1 MTESYMKLEKSFVDA
16 VYKAVMNK
24 AQKAMFKRADS
35 DALNHQSWAFLLR
48 NGIDIENADDRDVA
62 SLIVASIARSKSE
75 KNGSKTFPQALAACY
90 PDGNASDAAAMKMRR
105 VCSCDSVQELVDVLR
120 PVLRL
125 IESRIGGIDYV
136 ELYWGLRRYKFDD
149 RRQDIQA
156 RWMKAF
162 YSTSAQEDIQ

>member
-1 MTESYMKLEKSFVDA
+1 MTEGHMKLEKSFVDA
-16 VYKAVMNK
+16 VYKAVTSK

-35 DALNHQSWAFLLR
+35 EALNYQSWAFLLR
-48 NGIDIENADDRDVA
+48 NGIDIENADDRDIA
-62 SLIVASIARSKSE
+62 SLIIASIARSKSD
-75 KNGSKTFPQALAACY
+75 KNGSKPFPRALATCY
-90 PDGNASDAAAMKMRR
+90 PDGNASDAAVIKMRR

-125 IESRIGGIDYV
+125 IENRTGGIDYV

-162 YSTSAQEDIQ
+162 YSTSVQEENQ